1 MAQNKLNSLAAALGL
16 ALAGQLSTPS
26 HASADSGFALVP
38 LERGYLLSEH
48 GEEEGGEKK
57 GEKGEEGKC
66 GEGKCGEGKCG
77 SEKGEEGKCGEG
89 KCGSA

>member
-1 MAQNKLNSLAAALGL
+1 MAHHRFNALAAALGL
-16 ALAGQLSTPS
+16 AFAGQLPVPA
-26 HASADSGFALVP
+26 HASPDSGFALVP

-48 GEEEGGEKK
+48 GEEEGSETK

-77 SEKGEEGKCGEG
+77 S
-89 KCGSA
+89 A